1 MAWKTRRS
9 QISNLAE
16 GLVKAGAL
24 QFGTFT
30 LPDGRESSYYINL
43 RGILSYPGL
52 YGLAVD
58 SMSRLVSAK
67 VPKAS
72 AICGVPISG
81 LTLAAP
87 VALSLKKPL
96 TYATSSRQGSGR
108 VVEGEVRPGWRVVVI
123 DDLSTTGKTILAS
136 AKAVR
141 EEGGEVNDAAVLVDR
156 MEGARERLSKEG
168 IALHCMTDVMELA
181 DTLFSMELIGAN
193 DLKAITRSVGN
204 RQ

>member
-9 QISNLAE
+9 QIGNLAE

-30 LPDGRESSYYINL
+30 LPDGSESSYYINL
-43 RGILSYPGL
+43 RGMLSYPGL
-52 YGLAVD
+52 YELAVN
-58 SMSRLVSAK
+58 SMSRLVLAK
-67 VPKAS
+67 IPRAN
-72 AICGVPISG
+72 AICGVPVSG

-87 VALSLKKPL
+87 LALSLKKPL
-96 TYATSSRQGSGR
+96 IYTSTTRQGSGR
-108 VVEGEVRPGWRVVVI
+108 IVEGEVRPSWKVVVV

-136 AKAVR
+136 AKAVQ
-141 EEGGEVNDAAVLVDR
+141 EEGGEVADAAVLIDR

-168 IALHCMTDVMELA
+168 IALHCLTDVIELA
-181 DTLFSMELIGAN
+181 DTLFSMELI
-193 DLKAITRSVGN
+193 DEKDMKAITRSARR

>member
-52 YGLAVD
+52 YGLAVE

-67 VPKAS
+67 APKAS

-108 VVEGEVRPGWRVVVI
+108 VVEGEVRPGWRVIVL

-141 EEGGEVNDAAVLVDR
+141 EEGGEVSDAAVLVDR

-168 IALHCMTDVMELA
+168 IALHCVTDVMELA
-181 DTLFSMELIGAN
+181 DTLFSMELIGAS
-193 DLKAITRSVGN
+193 DMKAITRSVGN

>member
-9 QISNLAE
+9 QISALAE

-43 RGILSYPGL
+43 RGISSYPGL
-52 YGLAVD
+52 YNLAFD
-58 SMSRLVSAK
+58 SMSRLVSGKAPK
-67 VPKAS
+67 VKV
-72 AICGVPISG
+72 ICGVPISG
-81 LTLAAP
+81 LALAAP
-87 VALSLKKPL
+87 IALSLKKPL
-96 TYATSSRQGSGR
+96 IYARSSRQGSGR
-108 VVEGEVRPGWRVVVI
+108 IIEGEVRPGWKVIVV

-136 AKAVR
+136 AKAVQ
-141 EEGGEVNDAAVLVDR
+141 EEGGEVSDAAVLVDR

-181 DTLFSMELIGAN
+181 DTLFSMELIGPG